1 MAENLIYILSISNII
16 FFFLRQQMRP
26 SANKTKKKKSKLHME
41 IEKERRWSHKPLYS
55 LDMVSSQT
63 TNKAW
68 VAPIK

>member
-26 SANKTKKKKSKLHME
+26 SANKTKKKSKLHME

>member
-1 MAENLIYILSISNII
+1 
-16 FFFLRQQMRP
+16 MRP
-26 SANKTKKKKSKLHME
+26 SANKTKKKKNSKLHME
-41 IEKERRWSHKPLYS
+41 IEKDRRWSHKPLYS

>member
-26 SANKTKKKKSKLHME
+26 SANKTKKKIQVTHGDRKD
-41 IEKERRWSHKPLYS
+41 RRWSHKPLYS

>member
-1 MAENLIYILSISNII
+1 
-16 FFFLRQQMRP
+16 MRP
-26 SANKTKKKKSKLHME
+26 SANKTKKKIQVTHGDRKD
-41 IEKERRWSHKPLYS
+41 RRWSHKPLYS